1 MLFKSFLN
9 CFCISHF
16 EEGLKKHYQ
25 NSVYLWTLL
34 LQPRIQHFSVLR
46 YPRLALMPSY
56 RCQIITEQL
65 WFSLCCFYV
74 QIRALFIWLWPHSDT
89 LFFAKVLSCPL
100 CMGLSEGKSTQ
111 AIPYVIHNG
120 PFPLSFPWLTPPPTP
135 PSIENSFAAT
145 WTSMNLG
152 TALGFIVTQW
162 AVSNKHRPF
171 AGCIWVLSNDLEET
185 KKYPWSSFQTQIGPH
200 RFPY

>member
-1 MLFKSFLN
+1 MLFKSFIN

-56 RCQIITEQL
+56 SCQIITEQL

-120 PFPLSFPWLTPPPTP
+120 PFPLSFPWLTPPPP
-135 PSIENSFAAT
+135 PLRVLRIALLLREPAWTLGQRWVSLWLNGLWVTSIGLLQDAF
-145 WTSMNLG
+145 G
-152 TALGFIVTQW
+152 
-162 AVSNKHRPF
+162 
-171 AGCIWVLSNDLEET
+171 
-185 KKYPWSSFQTQIGPH
+185 Y
-200 RFPY
+200 

>member
-1 MLFKSFLN
+1 MKHRFDLTLACFYPAVKQRHKWKSWMWLHLFIYLFLTPTRPFPHLLGTAARGSQCLIEHINMLFKSFLN

-56 RCQIITEQL
+56 SCQIITEQL

-89 LFFAKVLSCPL
+89 LFLQRFYPAHSVWDWVRVKAHRPYLMLSTMVLSH
-100 CMGLSEGKSTQ
+100 S
-111 AIPYVIHNG
+111 
-120 PFPLSFPWLTPPPTP
+120 PF
-135 PSIENSFAAT
+135 
-145 WTSMNLG
+145 
-152 TALGFIVTQW
+152 
-162 AVSNKHRPF
+162 H
-171 AGCIWVLSNDLEET
+171 D
-185 KKYPWSSFQTQIGPH
+185 
-200 RFPY
+200 